1 MHVLCLVTQ
10 LCPTLCDPMDCSPP
24 CSSVHGI
31 FQARIVE
38 RVAISYSSGS
48 SRPRNR
54 TWVSYISCNG
64 RQILYYYATWEAQ
77 DMYMHIC
84 ACVCVFHIYVCVRM
98 CVCVYIYIYIYIS
111 NLDPAL
117 PSHNHRYL
125 AKLPWSPTWGD
136 QSLLYYFYCWCNIA
150 LPCTVASGTSSNH
163 FPIQNSR
170 MAQTHTWHD
179 DPRSAPQLSD
189 HTSDHAPSSLWP
201 HPSWT
206 WSSPPRSVHEEGESS
221 LH

>member
-48 SRPRNR
+48 SRSRNR

-98 CVCVYIYIYIYIS
+98 CVCVYIYIYIFPTSI
-111 NLDPAL
+111 L
-117 PSHNHRYL
+117 PFL
-125 AKLPWSPTWGD
+125 LTTIDTWP
-136 QSLLYYFYCWCNIA
+136 SF
-150 LPCTVASGTSSNH
+150 
-163 FPIQNSR
+163 
-170 MAQTHTWHD
+170 HD
-179 DPRSAPQLSD
+179 
-189 HTSDHAPSSLWP
+189 
-201 HPSWT
+201 HPL
-206 WSSPPRSVHEEGESS
+206 GETRVFFTTFIVDAI
-221 LH
+221 